1 MPQLANRAQIG
12 LGKQQVSPPRFAP
25 VGTCCFLLST
35 LGPAYRQKE
44 LFYLPP
50 AGNPVKTGHFR
61 VVRSRKEDP
70 LPLEAFKVPERVV
83 DQIVGAENALVSAE
97 DEVSRWN
104 KRKMAPQP
112 TVFGA
117 EGVRKLHGRRGD
129 KNLVVLDQF
138 GKHFL
143 TVLKNRQI
151 LEKVFASKVAFQS
164 LVAV

>member
-61 VVRSRKEDP
+61 VMRSRKEDP

-83 DQIVGAENALVSAE
+83 DQVVGAQNALVPTK
-97 DEVSRWN
+97 DEVSWWN
-104 KRKMAPQP
+104 KGEMASQP
-112 TVFGA
+112 PIFWA
-117 EGVRKLHGRRGD
+117 EGVRKFHGCRGD
-129 KNLVVLDQF
+129 KNFVVLDQL
-138 GKHFL
+138 GKHL
-143 TVLKNRQI
+143 LAVLENRQV
-151 LEKVFASKVAFQS
+151 LEKVFASKVAF
-164 LVAV
+164 